1 MPGWVHE
8 KYLIVNVQ
16 FVSYKYGLGRAKS
29 RLSGKSVAFDME
41 FSLDTRAESKLSCQ
55 ASA

>member
-16 FVSYKYGLGRAKS
+16 FIAYKYGLGRAKFW
-29 RLSGKSVAFDME
+29 LSGKFVAFDVD
-41 FSLDTRAESKLSCQ
+41 FSLDTRAESKLRFQ
-55 ASA
+55 ASV